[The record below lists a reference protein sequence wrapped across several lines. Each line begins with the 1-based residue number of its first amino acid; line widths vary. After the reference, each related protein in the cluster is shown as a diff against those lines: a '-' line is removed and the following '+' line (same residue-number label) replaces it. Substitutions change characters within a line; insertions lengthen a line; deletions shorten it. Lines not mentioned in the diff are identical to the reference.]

1 MTPHRLSRLWPHVPP
16 AQRRRL
22 LAQLSQMVTRHLDMP
37 ASAEETPHEHDSAR
51 TPCGAPQNSPGA

>member
-1 MTPHRLSRLWPHVPP
+1 MTQHRLARSWPHVPP

-22 LAQLSQMVTRHLDMP
+22 IAQLSQLGTRHLARP
-37 ASAEETPHEHDSAR
+37 ASAEETPQEHDRAR